1 MKSNYSL
8 ALIVAAGSM
17 LITTT
22 PLRASEADKSINH
35 EIFDLIMSN
44 NSLATQLGGVNFAVR
59 DGVVTITG
67 NTPLL
72 TKQEQIDSVIA
83 KLPGVQSVVDN
94 RQTSTGV
101 QSAPESAA
109 TSQKVDDASLTEEV
123 KSSLMFHN
131 LTSTTI
137 TQIETTDGVV
147 TITGIAKSEAEK
159 SRTTQIATAIKGV
172 TSVINNMDIATPVA
186 AN

>member
-22 PLRASEADKSINH
+22 PLRASDADKSINH
-35 EIFDLIMSN
+35 EIFDLLLAN
-44 NSLATQLGGVNFAVR
+44 NSLAAQPDGVNFAVQ

-67 NTPLL
+67 KAPLL
-72 TKQEQIDSVIA
+72 ANKEQTDSVIA

-94 RQTSTGV
+94 RLTDTGV

-109 TSQKVDDASLTEEV
+109 TSQKVDDASLTDEV

-131 LTSTTI
+131 ATGNTI
-137 TQIETTDGVV
+137 TQIVTVNGVV
-147 TITGIAKSEAEK
+147 TIAGTAKSEAEK
-159 SRTTQIATAIKGV
+159 SRTTQLASAIKGV
-172 TSVINNMDIATPVA
+172 TSVINNMDVTERVA